1 MTRYAMI
8 AAIFICGLAGGGCS
22 EPASKPPEEI
32 KGMSPGEYRDKADL
46 GKAVGAQGPE
56 KRGHTSLT
64 GDGE

>member
-8 AAIFICGLAGGGCS
+8 AVLFACGLLGGGCS

-46 GKAVGAQGPE
+46 GKAVAPKGQKKADTP
-56 KRGHTSLT
+56 H
-64 GDGE
+64 